1 MSILCYHAVDPT
13 WTSPLAVTPQD
24 FETHLTWLT
33 QTRTVVPLSVAM
45 EHMSPRGHLPRGMV
59 ALTFDDGFAQ
69 LEEHV
74 FPALARHGLPATV
87 FLVAATLTP
96 QGQQVDWVDT
106 PPDGPLETL
115 TVDQVLAAAEQGV
128 DMQSHTWSHPRLTE
142 LDEDAVRAE
151 MRGSRE
157 LLADLLHRSVD
168 HVAYPRGLHDEQA
181 RRASQAAGYAY
192 SYALP
197 VSHEEVGPHAV
208 PRVGVWP
215 GNQTRALRMKTM
227 PEYLAV
233 RHSPVFPAL
242 RKLAGR

>member
-24 FETHLTWLT
+24 FEDHLTWLAR
-33 QTRTVVPLSVAM
+33 TRTVVPLRVAM
-45 EHMSPRGHLPRGMV
+45 EHMDARGRLPRGMV

-87 FLVAATLTP
+87 FLVAATLSP
-96 QGQQVDWVDT
+96 QGQPVDWVDT
-106 PPDGPLETL
+106 PPDWPLETL
-115 TVDQVLAAAEQGV
+115 GVDQVLAAAEQGV

-151 MRGSRE
+151 MSRSRE
-157 LLADLLHRSVD
+157 LLADLLHRDVD
-168 HVAYPRGLHDEQA
+168 QVAYPRGLHDAQA
-181 RRASQAAGYAY
+181 RRAAEAAGYTHA
-192 SYALP
+192 YALP
-197 VSHEEVGPHAV
+197 QTHEEVGPHAV

-215 GNQTRALRMKTM
+215 GNQAMSLRAKTM
-227 PEYLAV
+227 PEYLAL
-233 RHSPVFPAL
+233 RHSPAFPAL
-242 RKLAGR
+242 RKLARR